1 MLPLSM
7 PIPGWLLVV
16 QSPHFR
22 WFGAKTIRNSHF
34 QLMQGKLADMY
45 VRLSA
50 SRAYLYTVAKY
61 AESDVQMSAK
71 DSAGVAFFCNRKHS
85 NFQVIL
91 YLAEAAT
98 QTCLDAIQVAGIY
111 EKQFSSKIQ
120 VLGGNGYIND
130 YPTGR
135 LLRDAKL
142 YEIGAGTSE
151 VRRLVIGRALN
162 KEYMQ
167 GRT

>member
-111 EKQFSSKIQ
+111 ENNFPPKFRCLVAMATSTTTQPADCSGMPNSMR
-120 VLGGNGYIND
+120 LG
-130 YPTGR
+130 P
-135 LLRDAKL
+135 
-142 YEIGAGTSE
+142 
-151 VRRLVIGRALN
+151 ALP
-162 KEYMQ
+162 KCDDLSLD
-167 GRT
+167 GP